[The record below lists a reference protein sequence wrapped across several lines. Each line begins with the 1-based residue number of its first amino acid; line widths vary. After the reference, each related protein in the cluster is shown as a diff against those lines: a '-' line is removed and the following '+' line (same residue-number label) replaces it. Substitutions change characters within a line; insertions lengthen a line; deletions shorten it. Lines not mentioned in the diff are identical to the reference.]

1 MDLQLLIAVNIMVIS
16 GLAIV
21 LGLLQRAKHQ
31 GWLIAVHA
39 AILAAGALALAL
51 GWSQPGTIVAG
62 LFIPLIIVP
71 GTFTWLATRRS
82 NMGENQAAAHYSR
95 WAAVFHPSPNARLT
109 AKLAQAQAHDDPD
122 QRAAALRSL
131 TEGMPPTQKA
141 VSEALAS
148 RAEGRWGDVLGII
161 RSDAT
166 AGELLRGLEIRALG
180 ELGRVDEMVGVYT
193 DNKTRLQG
201 TDLRNSQLFV
211 FAFCGRDRAVEL
223 LLDTKRPVFDA
234 PTVAYWKTIAA
245 FYSGNNRDRARA
257 ALENLAA
264 ADERPLTRAAAAR
277 HLSQAPVTER
287 GVLSAASQAEID
299 ALETRLV
306 RDAPLRDM
314 RLRRC
319 PVTLA
324 LLIANSA
331 MFALEASRGD
341 AEDLQTLFDLG
352 ALWPPAVLQ
361 LGQWWRLAT
370 ALFLHFGWA
379 HFMINMLSLMAL
391 GRFVETAFG
400 SLRMLVIYVIAGLGS
415 MASVLGLMHTGMI
428 EPSILV
434 GASGAIMGLFGA
446 IVARQLRNWM
456 NSRDVLDRRG
466 LIALSV
472 IMAVQVAADFSIP
485 NVSFAGHASG
495 FAFGFIMALGLG
507 SLMPKA
513 GVIKTMKRSDR
524 LVD

>member
-1 MDLQLLIAVNIMVIS
+1 MDLQLLIAVNVMVMS

-21 LGLLQRAKHQ
+21 LALIQRTKHQ
-31 GWLIAVHA
+31 VWLMAAHTAV
-39 AILAAGALALAL
+39 LAAGALAL
-51 GWSQPGTIVAG
+51 GWPQPGTIAAA
-62 LFIPLIIVP
+62 LFVPLIIVP

-82 NMGENQAAAHYSR
+82 NMGQNQAAARYSR
-95 WAAVFHPSPNARLT
+95 WAAFFHPSPNARLT
-109 AKLAQAQAHDDPD
+109 AKLAQAQAEDDPD
-122 QRAAALRSL
+122 QRAAALRAL
-131 TEGMPPTQKA
+131 TGAMPPTQKA
-141 VSEALAS
+141 VSEALAC
-148 RAEGRWGDVLGII
+148 RAENKWDDVLAIL
-161 RSDAT
+161 RADAR

-180 ELGRVDEMVGVYT
+180 ELGRADDMVRDYA

-201 TDLRNSQLFV
+201 TDLRDSQLFV
-211 FAFCGRDRAVEL
+211 LAFSGRETAVNL
-223 LLDTKRPVFDA
+223 LLDTRRAVFDA

-245 FYSGNNRDRARA
+245 FYSGSNRDSARR
-257 ALENLAA
+257 ALENLAVTA
-264 ADERPLTRAAAAR
+264 MRPLTRAAAAR
-277 HLSQAPVTER
+277 HLSQAQVFAPL
-287 GVLSAASQAEID
+287 VLSAASQAEID

-319 PVTLA
+319 PVTL
-324 LLIANSA
+324 LLLAANSA
-331 MFALEASRGD
+331 MFALEASRGG

-379 HFMINMLSLMAL
+379 HFAINMLSLVAL

-400 SLRMLVIYVIAGLGS
+400 WLRMLVIYVIAGLGS
-415 MASVLGLMHTGMI
+415 MASVLGLMHAGLI
-428 EPSILV
+428 EISILL

-446 IVARQLRNWM
+446 LGAWQLRSWM
-456 NSRDVLDRRG
+456 HSRDVLDRRG

-495 FAFGFIMALGLG
+495 FVLGFIFALGLG
-507 SLMPKA
+507 SLLPA
-513 GVIKTMKRSDR
+513 KR
-524 LVD
+524 